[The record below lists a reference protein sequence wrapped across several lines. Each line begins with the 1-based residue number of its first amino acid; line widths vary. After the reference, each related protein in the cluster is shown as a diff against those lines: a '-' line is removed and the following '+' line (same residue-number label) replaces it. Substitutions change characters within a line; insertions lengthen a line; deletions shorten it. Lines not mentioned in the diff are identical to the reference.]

1 MSEIV
6 KLNNQN
12 CNKCPFK
19 QLEIVSINPV
29 IKMCNK
35 CNNNEWR

>member
-1 MSEIV
+1 MNEIV
-6 KLNNQN
+6 KLNNEN

-29 IKMCNK
+29 IKSCTRCKEN
-35 CNNNEWR
+35 